1 MALHEKIY
9 ELRKSR
15 GISQEELA
23 EVLGVTRQSVSKW
36 EMGNSVPELETLVA
50 LSKYFGVTTD
60 YLLSD
65 EAPTPADHKDNTSLP
80 PQQDW
85 LDRLPGFLS
94 KLFHRFGWLAGV
106 YLAIG
111 GGLFTGMGILMHL
124 AISSMFSITENF
136 SGFGDFVGIG
146 AFDPLEGFYQQ
157 QVNTMAQNNP
167 VSIIAWAV
175 LIFGL
180 VLLIGGIILAIFL
193 KKKSKA

>member
-1 MALHEKIY
+1 MALQDRIY
-9 ELRKSR
+9 ELRKNS
-15 GISQEELA
+15 GMSQEELA
-23 EVLGVTRQSVSKW
+23 EKVGVTRQSVSKW
-36 EMGNSVPELETLVA
+36 ELGTSVPELETLVA
-50 LSKYFGVTTD
+50 LSKCFGVTTD

-65 EAPTPADHKDNTSLP
+65 EAPTQTDRTDGPSTP

-85 LDRLPGFLS
+85 LDRLPGFIT
-94 KLFHRFGWLAGV
+94 KLFKRFGWLAGV

-111 GGLFTGMGILMHL
+111 GGLFTGLGILMHF
-124 AISSMFSITENF
+124 AISRMFSITENF
-136 SGFGDFVGIG
+136 SGFGDFVGTDV
-146 AFDPLEGFYQQ
+146 FDPLEDFYHQ